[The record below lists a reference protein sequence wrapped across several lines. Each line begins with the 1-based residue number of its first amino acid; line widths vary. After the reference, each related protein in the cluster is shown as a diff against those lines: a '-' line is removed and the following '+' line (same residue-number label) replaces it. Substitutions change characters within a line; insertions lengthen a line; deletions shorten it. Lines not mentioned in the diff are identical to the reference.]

1 MLRSEARKQRTLA
14 TCGMRRGGPAAP
26 GDGPALR
33 SGAVLTGH
41 GAEIFVN
48 PPQQLDQDFP
58 FVLVEAGQQPAFAIE
73 RGDDDLVVGSA
84 SPRGQRNRMAA
95 AVVRRGPDRNQA
107 AFLHRRE
114 GAAHRALVEP
124 DDVADP
130 RGLDAGLDRQERHDP
145 PLRDVDAKISLV
157 EYGRAVRQF
166 VGDEGDERRNVA
178 IEIEQRAFIGG
189 SGLRRTWP
197 ARLSGKGILAHGSI
211 IAAESRASNRDMG
224 QGFTRTNFGRCR

>member
-1 MLRSEARKQRTLA
+1 MLRTGTRKQRTPIA
-14 TCGMRRGGPAAP
+14 CGTRRGGLAAP
-26 GDGPALR
+26 GNGPALR

-73 RGDDDLVVGSA
+73 RGDDDLVMHRA
-84 SPRGQRNRMAA
+84 SPRGQRNRVAA

-107 AFLHRRE
+107 AFLHRGQ
-114 GAAHRALVEP
+114 GAAHGALVEA

-130 RGLDAGLDRQERHDP
+130 RGLDAGLDRQQRHDP

-157 EYGRAVRQF
+157 EYGRAVRQL
-166 VGDEGDERRNVA
+166 VGDEGHERRHVA
-178 IEIEQRAFIGG
+178 VEIEQRTCTGIGG
-189 SGLRRTWP
+189 LRPLWP
-197 ARLSGKGILAHGSI
+197 ARLPVGWVRAHLLI
-211 IAAESRASNRDMG
+211 IAARG
-224 QGFTRTNFGRCR
+224 CREIAI

>member
-1 MLRSEARKQRTLA
+1 MLRSEARKQRTPVA
-14 TCGMRRGGPAAP
+14 CGLRSGGPAAP

-41 GAEIFVN
+41 RAEIFVN

-58 FVLVEAGQQPAFAIE
+58 FVLVEAGQQSAFAIE
-73 RGDDDLVVGSA
+73 RGDDDLVVRRA

-107 AFLHRRE
+107 AFLHRGQ
-114 GAAHRALVEP
+114 GAAHRAFVEP

-145 PLRDVDAKISLV
+145 PLRDIDAKISLV

-166 VGDEGDERRNVA
+166 VGDEGHERRYIAV
-178 IEIEQRAFIGG
+178 EIEQWTCTGIGG
-189 SGLRRTWP
+189 LRHLRP
-197 ARLSGKGILAHGSI
+197 ARLPAGWLRAHLFDY
-211 IAAESRASNRDMG
+211 RC
-224 QGFTRTNFGRCR
+224 QGAVEK